1 MLLAI
6 DTSTRSAS
14 VALADGQ
21 RVVAGRS
28 WHSLVN
34 HTTELMPAVS
44 QLLDSRGLSPRDLEA
59 VAVALGP
66 GGFSALRT
74 GLSAA
79 KGLAMA
85 ARIPIIGIGSLD
97 LEAFPF
103 RDSGLPVCALLEA
116 GRGEAA
122 SAVFSPDGI
131 RLREDGIT
139 GPDELLE
146 EMDSPLRRNDE
157 GGETGGPILFCG
169 EGMPPWA
176 ESIRAALGGRAALCH
191 TPPSARAGSLAAL
204 AWQRLEQEDTDDLD
218 ALQPH
223 YLRMPTIGVPKRRD
237 RRVQASSRSRR
248 GRDETPQPHRQAQAA
263 GGTGDSK

>member
-6 DTSTRSAS
+6 DTSTRNASA
-14 VALADGQ
+14 ALSDGE
-21 RVVAGRS
+21 RIVAGRS

-34 HTTELMPAVS
+34 HSTELMLAVS
-44 QLLDSRGLSPRDLEA
+44 QLLDSRGVRPHDLKA

-85 ARIPIIGIGSLD
+85 VRIPIIGIGSLD

-103 RDSGLPVCALLEA
+103 RDSDLPVCALLEA

-122 SAVFSPDGI
+122 SALFSPDGI

-139 GPDELLE
+139 GPEELLE
-146 EMDSPLRRNDE
+146 EIGAISFDRLRTN
-157 GGETGGPILFCG
+157 GWNGLTLFCG

-176 ESIRAALGGRAALCH
+176 ERIREALGARAALCH

-204 AWQRLEQEDTDDLD
+204 ARERLERGDTDNLD

-223 YLRMPTIGVPKRRD
+223 YLRMPSIGVPKRRD

-248 GRDETPQPHRQAQAA
+248 GANATPPP
-263 GGTGDSK
+263 

>member
-6 DTSTRSAS
+6 DTSTRNASA
-14 VALADGQ
+14 ALSDGE
-21 RVVAGRS
+21 RIVAGRS
-28 WHSLVN
+28 WYSSVN

-44 QLLDSRGLSPRDLEA
+44 QLLDSRGVRPHDLEA

-85 ARIPIIGIGSLD
+85 VRIPIIGIGSLD

-122 SAVFSPDGI
+122 SALFTPDGN
-131 RLREDGIT
+131 RVREDGIT

-146 EMDSPLRRNDE
+146 EIKAMPFDRLMTNGRD
-157 GGETGGPILFCG
+157 GLTLFCG
-169 EGMPPWA
+169 EGMPSWA
-176 ESIRAALGGRAALCH
+176 ENIRDALCARAALCH
-191 TPPSARAGSLAAL
+191 TPPSARAGALAAL
-204 AWQRLEQEDTDDLD
+204 ARGRLERGDTDNLD

-223 YLRMPTIGVPKRRD
+223 YLRMPSIGVPKRRD
-237 RRVQASSRSRR
+237 RRVQASGRRRR
-248 GRDETPQPHRQAQAA
+248 GEDEASPR
-263 GGTGDSK
+263 